1 MKKQIQQLIAAG
13 NSEKALELLAQHNAD
28 ALLLQAQFNNG
39 RKNFNMGLI
48 EHSEWQRIQARVNYA
63 ALELAGKL
71 PDDLP
76 PFQNGPAE
84 ETDAAR
90 QASGPFLKGTG
101 DGNKSAGTPSSTG
114 TGDGRLPPKVF
125 LSYSQ
130 KNSDV
135 AMRIKSFLEAAGAQV
150 FIDKEAFPPGV
161 DIEHFIEEGIK
172 DNNFVVSVISRDSL
186 QSGWV
191 SKEMTMGFVAQRMSN
206 RRLLPVK
213 IDNAYD
219 EDDFYFE
226 SLDLFDQEIDKSHT
240 NIQKALTRK
249 ADIRPFQDK
258 LARYEDLKNN
268 FGPIVQRLKSIYLV
282 DIAGDN
288 FEPGMGKVLKTMQD
302 SKA

>member
-76 PFQNGPAE
+76 PFQNDPADDK
-84 ETDAAR
+84 DAAR
-90 QASGPFLKGTG
+90 YASGPLLKGTG

-125 LSYSQ
+125 LSYSP

-135 AMRIKSFLEAAGAQV
+135 AMRIKTFLEAAGAQV
-150 FIDKEAFPPGV
+150 FIEQEPGV
-161 DIEHFIEEGIK
+161 DLEHFIEEGIK
-172 DNNFVVSVISRDSL
+172 DNNFVVSLISRDSL
-186 QSGWV
+186 QSGWA
-191 SKEMTMGFVAQRMSN
+191 SKETTMGFIAQRLSN
-206 RRLLPVK
+206 RRLFPVK

-226 SLDLFDQEIDKSHT
+226 SLDLFDQEIEKSHAS
-240 NIQKALTRK
+240 IQKALARK

-268 FGPIVQRLKSIYLV
+268 FGPIVQKLKSIYLV

-302 SKA
+302 SRA